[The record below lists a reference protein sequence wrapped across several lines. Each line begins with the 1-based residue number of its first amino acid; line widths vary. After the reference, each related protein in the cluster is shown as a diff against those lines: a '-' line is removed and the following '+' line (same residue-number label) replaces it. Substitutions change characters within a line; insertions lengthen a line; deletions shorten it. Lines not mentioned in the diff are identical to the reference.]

1 QLNEDI
7 HKFSKAVDLSD
18 ENFANGQSGIA
29 MAYKLFIMKQVVAN
43 KERKF
48 KKGLQRRL
56 ELICNYL
63 NFRGASLNYLDVS
76 IKFERNE
83 PVDEA
88 LKVTTALQ
96 LNGFVSKETALS
108 ALPSSIVPDV
118 NAEIEKLADEA
129 DAYTGSEFLNETE
142 VTSDDRQTESD

>member
-1 QLNEDI
+1 MQ
-7 HKFSKAVDLSD
+7 
-18 ENFANGQSGIA
+18 
-29 MAYKLFIMKQVVAN
+29 YKLFIMKQVVAN

-63 NFRGASLNYLDVS
+63 NFRGASYNYLDIS

-83 PVDEA
+83 PIDVQTNVA
-88 LKVTTALQ
+88 TALQ

-129 DAYTGSEFLNETE
+129 DQYSTAAFLSETE
-142 VTSDDRQTESD
+142 VTSDDGKTESD